1 MTEQAKEQ
9 KLLLPG
15 FHGKLDCRP
24 VAGGMTN
31 SGVLVR
37 RMIGWPDSPIAIP
50 SMCGFWQI
58 PSEQVKPLQAKL
70 NLDCG
75 AGRD

>member
-37 RMIGWPDSPIAIP
+37 RMIG
-50 SMCGFWQI
+50 
-58 PSEQVKPLQAKL
+58 
-70 NLDCG
+70 
-75 AGRD
+75 